1 MSEMRKKLADRL
13 PDVFGR
19 RRIFELE
26 CQLEEAQGE
35 IEELA
40 ANAEV
45 VSSDFEKDCWRS
57 MRRLLDRCKFDWRD
71 VGHDGVTADDAEEFI
86 RETIDDLTARME
98 RSLSAP
104 DDRLRK
110 AALAL
115 YRVVKDIDLGR
126 SIHNDRKPDQQIE
139 GPLWGQLMKA
149 AYAVDEI
156 LSSPNPLSPPTRE
169 EGVRGND

>member
-1 MSEMRKKLADRL
+1 MKKKWKDRL
-13 PDVFGR
+13 PDIFGR

-26 CQLEEAQGE
+26 CQLEDAQGE
-35 IEELA
+35 IEELE

-45 VSSDFEKDCWRS
+45 VSSDFEKDCWRA
-57 MRRLLDRCKFDWRD
+57 MRRILDRCKFDWRD
-71 VGHDGVTADDAEEFI
+71 VGREGVTADEAEEFI

-98 RSLSAP
+98 RSLSTP
-104 DDRLRK
+104 DARLRK

-115 YRVVKDIDLGR
+115 YNAVKDIDLGR
-126 SIHNDRKPDQQIE
+126 SIHNDRKPDQPIE

-156 LSSPNPLSPPTRE
+156 LSAESPQPMRPITKEPTP
-169 EGVRGND
+169 